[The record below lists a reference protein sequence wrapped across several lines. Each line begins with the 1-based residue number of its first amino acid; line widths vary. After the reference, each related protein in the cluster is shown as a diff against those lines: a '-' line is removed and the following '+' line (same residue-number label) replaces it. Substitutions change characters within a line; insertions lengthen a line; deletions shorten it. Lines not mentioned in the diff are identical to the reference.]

1 MLAFI
6 VYFYVTLLYG
16 VAGRGLQLCKHA
28 TGLDTNCCGGG
39 ALTAVVLQPGQNRT
53 LWTVDS
59 VLRGVP
65 LIVRQIDA
73 TPCSNSGAAAAATG
87 AISAATTSAVNS
99 VVVELDSEEHQQHH
113 HKHHN
118 GCCLS

>member
-1 MLAFI
+1 MLAFS
-6 VYFYVTLLYG
+6 VYYYAILFG

-53 LWTVDS
+53 LWTVGS
-59 VLRGVP
+59 VLQGVP
-65 LIVRQIDA
+65 LVVRQIDA
-73 TPCSNSGAAAAATG
+73 TPCSNSNGD
-87 AISAATTSAVNS
+87 ATTGIAANSAVES
-99 VVVELDSEEHQQHH
+99 VAVEFGSEEQQQHH
-113 HKHHN
+113 HKHHKAGN

>member
-6 VYFYVTLLYG
+6 VHHFAILFGVT
-16 VAGRGLQLCKHA
+16 GRGLQLCHHA

-39 ALTAVVLQPGQNRT
+39 ALTAIVLQPGQNRR

-59 VLRGVP
+59 VLKGVP
-65 LIVRQIDA
+65 LLVRQIDA
-73 TPCSNSGAAAAATG
+73 TPCSNSNGDATTGIAAN
-87 AISAATTSAVNS
+87 SAAEGVA
-99 VVVELDSEEHQQHH
+99 VELDTQQHH
-113 HKHHN
+113 HKHHKGGN